1 MSLQFE
7 EEEIGKGLKL
17 DREHRLLLWGY
28 VRPHLRLFLASF
40 FALVTLF
47 AIDLTLPWIVK
58 HIVDGP
64 VTLFEKT
71 GVFEPDQLL
80 PWLLGF
86 TGLLGLQGF
95 TNYKNVVWTS
105 MAGQAVVRDLRVSL
119 FRHTLHLS
127 PDFFDRI
134 QTGRLVTR
142 ISSDCEN
149 LSELFTTGA
158 VATLADA
165 LKVVGFLVAMLFISP
180 ALALVVLAAAP
191 FLVLFTL
198 GFQHR
203 ARVEYRKVR
212 GRISRLTGFFAEAI
226 QGLRVTRLFGQE
238 DKIGKGYDAINL
250 DVRKAWMMTIAL
262 FSLYFSL
269 IDFGTYGTQAA
280 ILWRAGFSIS
290 LGELSYGDFIQF
302 WLYFGLMV
310 GPLRSLGEKYNILQS
325 AFASAERIFQILDE
339 KPSLPEA
346 ENAIQPSRGPAAIRF
361 DHVDFE
367 YNPGVP
373 VLRDVSFEI
382 PAGSRAAVVG
392 PTGAGKTTLIA
403 LLARFRDPQGG
414 KIFVGDHEL
423 RDFDLRAHRRRIGI
437 VLQDVFLFAANML
450 ENVRLWEKSIGETRV
465 LESLESVQ
473 ALDLVEKTGGL
484 EAIVEE
490 RGATLSQG
498 ERQLLAFARALVH
511 DPDILVLDE
520 ATANIDTQTEQRIQ
534 SAMEVLMRGRTT
546 VVIAHRLS
554 TVREADTILVMDQGR
569 VVEQGKHDELLAAGG
584 LYASLIH
591 SLGNDGDS

>member
-1 MSLQFE
+1 MSIPFE

-17 DREHRLLLWGY
+17 DRQHLRLLWSY
-28 VRPHLRLFLASF
+28 VRPHIRLFLASF

-47 AIDLTLPWIVK
+47 AIDLTLPRIVK
-58 HIVDGP
+58 LVVDGP
-64 VTLFEKT
+64 VAEFQRTSSYDL
-71 GVFEPDQLL
+71 GSLL
-80 PWLLGF
+80 PYLLAF
-86 TGLLGLQGF
+86 VGLLSIQGL

-119 FRHTLHLS
+119 FRHILHLS

-165 LKVVGFLVAMLFISP
+165 LKVLGFLVAMLIISP
-180 ALALVVLAAAP
+180 QLTLVVLAAAP

-198 GFQHR
+198 GFQHK

-226 QGLRVTRLFGQE
+226 QGIRVTRLFGQE
-238 DKIGKGYDAINL
+238 DKIGRGYDAINR
-250 DVRKAWMMTIAL
+250 DVCKAWMTTIAL

-290 LGELSYGDFIQF
+290 LGQLSYGEFIQF
-302 WLYFGLMV
+302 WLYFGLMI

-339 KPSLPEA
+339 QPSLVEA
-346 ENAIQPSRGPAAIRF
+346 LDPQQPRRGPGAIRF
-361 DHVDFE
+361 EHVDFE
-367 YNPGVP
+367 YKKGVP
-373 VLRDVSFEI
+373 ILRDVDFEI

-403 LLARFRDPQGG
+403 LLARFRDPQKGR
-414 KIFVGDHEL
+414 ILVGDQEL
-423 RDFDLRAHRRRIGI
+423 RDLDLRAHRRRIGI
-437 VLQDVFLFAANML
+437 VLQDVFLFAANIL
-450 ENVRLWEKSIGETRV
+450 ENVRLWEKDISRTRV
-465 LESLESVQ
+465 LESLKSVQ
-473 ALDLVEKTGGL
+473 ALDLVERTGGL
-484 EAIVEE
+484 EAVVEE

-534 SAMEVLMRGRTT
+534 SAMEVLMRERTT

-554 TVREADTILVMDQGR
+554 TVREADVILVMEQGR
-569 VVEQGKHDELLAAGG
+569 VVEQGRHEELLKAGG
-584 LYASLIH
+584 LYSRLIRSLE
-591 SLGNDGDS
+591 DDA